1 MICYGGYMGSCWR
14 IKDINY
20 GGCWI
25 SENKNCIFWDV
36 DSMRDRIRVKMI
48 FKLFE
53 IKFEWLLKNLF
64 EFLRNMRW

>member
-36 DSMRDRIRVKMI
+36 DSMRDRIV
-48 FKLFE
+48 
-53 IKFEWLLKNLF
+53 
-64 EFLRNMRW
+64 